1 MMGGESGGLV
11 VEREWPRKGYCLFN
25 CLALRL
31 NSFCGS
37 PEAPEFYLH
46 TSACLPSLQVRGA
59 GRPEMIL
66 VLPVMAVV
74 RLLSFSGL
82 QFSHL

>member
-1 MMGGESGGLV
+1 MMGGESRELA
-11 VEREWPRKGYCLFN
+11 VEREWTREGYCLFN

-37 PEAPEFYLH
+37 PEAPELH
-46 TSACLPSLQVRGA
+46 FCTSACLPSLQGRGA

-66 VLPVMAVV
+66 VLAVMAVV